1 MINIDFG
8 PSTILGIILLLQSVF
23 LYLVR
28 TLKPKLAK
36 DYDIFFSSLGLLS
49 GGILIFQGWRLDP
62 ILLFGQM
69 LSSGTAIFFI
79 LESIKLRSLNDNKR
93 EIGQKYLDVKQ
104 KIVNLTNKPIQEFN
118 LQILKKKKKNFSQ
131 ELKYTDPQEYSKES
145 ELKKNSLFRD

>member
-8 PSTILGIILLLQSVF
+8 PSTILGIILLFQSIF
-23 LYLVR
+23 LYSVR

-79 LESIKLRSLNDNKR
+79 LESIKLRSLNNDSKK
-93 EIGQKYLDVKQ
+93 EIGQEYFDIKTGINFK
-104 KIVNLTNKPIQEFN
+104 NKTIQELNFPIQKN
-118 LQILKKKKKNFSQ
+118 KKSNISR
-131 ELKYTDPQEYSKES
+131 ELKYTDPREYSKES
-145 ELKKNSLFRD
+145 ELLK

>member
-8 PSTILGIILLLQSVF
+8 PSTILGIILLFQSIF
-23 LYLVR
+23 LYSVR

-79 LESIKLRSLNDNKR
+79 LESIKLRSLNNDSKK
-93 EIGQKYLDVKQ
+93 EIGQKYFDIKTG
-104 KIVNLTNKPIQEFN
+104 INLKNKTIQEFN
-118 LQILKKKKKNFSQ
+118 SPIQKNKKSNISR
-131 ELKYTDPQEYSKES
+131 ELKYTDPREYSKES
-145 ELKKNSLFRD
+145 EFLK

>member
-8 PSTILGIILLLQSVF
+8 PSTILGIILLFQSIF

-79 LESIKLRSLNDNKR
+79 LESIKLRSLNDNKK
-93 EIGQKYLDVKQ
+93 EIRQKYLDIKQ
-104 KIVNLTNKPIQEFN
+104 NIVNSTNDPIQEFN
-118 LQILKKKKKNFSQ
+118 LQTQKKNKRNFSQ
-131 ELKYTDPQEYSKES
+131 ELKYTDPQEYSKGS
-145 ELKKNSLFRD
+145 ELTNNSFFRD